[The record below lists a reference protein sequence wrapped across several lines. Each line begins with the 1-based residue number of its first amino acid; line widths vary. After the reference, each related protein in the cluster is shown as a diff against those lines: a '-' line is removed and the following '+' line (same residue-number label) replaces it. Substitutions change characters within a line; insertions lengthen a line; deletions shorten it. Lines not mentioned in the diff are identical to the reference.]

1 MTETKLNVKPDGNQN
16 NPNEDST
23 PYQET
28 MDDDEFLS
36 VAKKFLERN
45 LEAYK
50 ELAK

>member
-1 MTETKLNVKPDGNQN
+1 MTEIELNKKPDGNLN
-16 NPNEDST
+16 NPKEDST

-28 MDDDEFLS
+28 IDDDEFLS
-36 VAKKFLERN
+36 VAKKVLERN